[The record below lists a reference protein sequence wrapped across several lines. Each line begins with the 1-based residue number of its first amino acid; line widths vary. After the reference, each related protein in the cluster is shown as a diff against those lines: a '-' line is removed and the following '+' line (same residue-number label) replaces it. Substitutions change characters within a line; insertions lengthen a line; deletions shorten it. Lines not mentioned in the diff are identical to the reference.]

1 MIVDFHVH
9 VFPPQI
15 KADRSSY
22 LERDAVFR
30 SLYSNPKAKVAT
42 ADDLLASMDA
52 AGVDVSV
59 MQGFGWATDAL
70 CIEHNDYLLEAAARH
85 PDRLIPFCT
94 VQPRSGPAAAE
105 EARRVMAGG
114 ARGLGELRPD
124 GQGYGPEVWEAASP
138 LGALAQEQRLPLL
151 FHASEP
157 VGHTYAGKG
166 RMTPDAL
173 YALTQALP
181 GHPLVLA
188 HLGGGLPLYAA
199 MPEVREALAN
209 TYVDTAAWPLLYGQ
223 EVFTALA
230 AVFGTEYILFASD
243 YPLQGQTRAVE
254 RIRALPLPPTAI
266 QGILGGN
273 AARLLDLR

>member
-70 CIEHNDYLLEAAARH
+70 CIEHNDYLLEAAAQH

-243 YPLQGQTRAVE
+243 YPLQGQTRSVE

>member
-30 SLYSNPKAKVAT
+30 SLYSNPKARVAT
-42 ADDLLASMDA
+42 ADDLLASMDD

-70 CIEHNDYLLEAAARH
+70 CIEHNDYLLEAAARR

-157 VGHTYAGKG
+157 VGHAYAGKG

-243 YPLQGQTRAVE
+243 YPLQGQTRSVE
-254 RIRALPLPPTAI
+254 RIRALPLPPIAI
-266 QGILGGN
+266 EGILGGN

>member
-157 VGHTYAGKG
+157 VGHAYGGKG

-199 MPEVREALAN
+199 MPEVREALTN

-243 YPLQGQTRAVE
+243 YPLQGQTRSVE

-273 AARLLDLR
+273 AARLLDLW

>member
-42 ADDLLASMDA
+42 ADDLLVSMDA

-105 EARRVMAGG
+105 EARRAVAGG

-138 LGALAQEQRLPLL
+138 LGALAQERRLPLL

-157 VGHTYAGKG
+157 VGHIYAGKG
-166 RMTPDAL
+166 RLTPDAL

-209 TYVDTAAWPLLYGQ
+209 TYVDTAAWPLLYGP
-223 EVFTALA
+223 EIFTALA
-230 AVFGTEYILFASD
+230 AVFGTERILFASD
-243 YPLQGQTRAVE
+243 YPLQGQARSVE

-273 AARLLDLR
+273 AAQLLDLR

>member
-243 YPLQGQTRAVE
+243 YPLQGQARAVE

>member
-30 SLYSNPKAKVAT
+30 SLYSNPKARVAT

-70 CIEHNDYLLEAAARH
+70 CIEHNDYLLEAAAHH

-138 LGALAQEQRLPLL
+138 LGALAQEQRLPQL

-157 VGHTYAGKG
+157 VGHTYTGKG

-181 GHPLVLA
+181 WHPLVLA

-199 MPEVREALAN
+199 MPEVRKALAN
-209 TYVDTAAWPLLYGQ
+209 TYVDTAA
-223 EVFTALA
+223 
-230 AVFGTEYILFASD
+230 
-243 YPLQGQTRAVE
+243 
-254 RIRALPLPPTAI
+254 
-266 QGILGGN
+266 
-273 AARLLDLR
+273 

>member
-42 ADDLLASMDA
+42 ADDLLVSMDA

-138 LGALAQEQRLPLL
+138 LGALAQERRLPLL

-157 VGHTYAGKG
+157 VGHIYAGKG
-166 RMTPDAL
+166 RLTPDAL
-173 YALTQALP
+173 YALIQALP

-209 TYVDTAAWPLLYGQ
+209 TYVDTAAWPLLYGP
-223 EVFTALA
+223 EIFTALA
-230 AVFGTEYILFASD
+230 TVFGTERILFASD
-243 YPLQGQTRAVE
+243 YPLQGQARSVE

-273 AARLLDLR
+273 AAQLLDLR

>member
-70 CIEHNDYLLEAAARH
+70 CIEHNDYLLEAAAHH

-157 VGHTYAGKG
+157 VGHAYAGKG
-166 RMTPDAL
+166 HMTPDAL

-181 GHPLVLA
+181 EHPLVLA

-243 YPLQGQTRAVE
+243 YPLQGQTRSVE

-266 QGILGGN
+266 EGILGGN
-273 AARLLDLR
+273 AARLLGLR